1 MSNPKT
7 SPALP
12 CKCRLTRPDG
22 TTRATFRA
30 SSAEHAQHRA
40 RRILKKG
47 ALPKGWTLTVD
58 GKAADVLATFEGVT
72 NADQARRVAARC
84 LHTEDML
91 AGAIKQGAELGRQF
105 QDAFGLPGASWPELV
120 AAAKNARAARDS
132 HRTLLGIPP
141 EHGGTITEA
150 IKALQHDLAEARQD
164 RDRAIADN
172 RIALGGVEHAEQE
185 RTITMQKFGQ
195 LRNRAQQVVR
205 MHDAGNLSGKGDSK
219 AIDLLREAL
228 RP

>member
-1 MSNPKT
+1 MEPETYQHPKQPHAEKPLAVYPTDPNP
-7 SPALP
+7 P
-12 CKCRLTRPDG
+12 
-22 TTRATFRA
+22 
-30 SSAEHAQHRA
+30 
-40 RRILKKG
+40 
-47 ALPKGWTLTVD
+47 
-58 GKAADVLATFEGVT
+58 
-72 NADQARRVAARC
+72 
-84 LHTEDML
+84 
-91 AGAIKQGAELGRQF
+91 
-105 QDAFGLPGASWPELV
+105 
-120 AAAKNARAARDS
+120 KNAAYWKRRALKAEKELAYRVNNFENS
-132 HRTLLGIPP
+132 GLWPS
-141 EHGGTITEA
+141 TIIEA

-172 RIALGGVEHAEQE
+172 RIALGGVEHAERE